1 MVTKWTFGCKGN
13 DRSLSSG
20 DMRVTLN
27 GEPREVRDG
36 ITVAELIAELS
47 LNGRRVAVE
56 LNESVLPRDAYA
68 ARPLA
73 AGDVIEIVHF
83 IGGG

>member
-1 MVTKWTFGCKGN
+1 
-13 DRSLSSG
+13 
-20 DMRVTLN
+20 MRVTLN

-47 LNGRRVAVE
+47 LNGRRLAVE
-56 LNESVLPRDAYA
+56 LNESVLPRDDYA
-68 ARPLA
+68 ARRLA